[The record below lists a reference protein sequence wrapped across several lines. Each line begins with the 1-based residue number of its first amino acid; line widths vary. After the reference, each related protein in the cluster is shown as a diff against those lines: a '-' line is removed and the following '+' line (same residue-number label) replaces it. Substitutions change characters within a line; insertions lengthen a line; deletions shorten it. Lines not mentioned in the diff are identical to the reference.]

1 MGGPAVDKSA
11 PSPSTFFLWNS
22 FDPEFPSVFGDNT
35 NNQRKT
41 KDEGEKQP
49 TELFAWLVILPQT
62 HGHNDYCLRPL
73 DLPKQQDVGPF

>member
-1 MGGPAVDKSA
+1 MGGPTVDKSA
-11 PSPSTFFLWNS
+11 PSPSTFFMELVR
-22 FDPEFPSVFGDNT
+22 PRVPLCLRR
-35 NNQRKT
+35 QHKHPKKT

>member
-11 PSPSTFFLWNS
+11 PSPSTFFHGTRS
-22 FDPEFPSVFGDNT
+22 TPSSPLSWETTQTTKGK
-35 NNQRKT
+35 Q